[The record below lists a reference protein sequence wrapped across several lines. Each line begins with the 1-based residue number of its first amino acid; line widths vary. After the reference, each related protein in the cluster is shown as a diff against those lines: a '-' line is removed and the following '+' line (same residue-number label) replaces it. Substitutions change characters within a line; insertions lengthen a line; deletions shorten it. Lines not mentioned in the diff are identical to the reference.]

1 MENKNKEIKYF
12 DLKNHAAV
20 FIASDLDILNIT
32 FKYPFRQ
39 KSLCL
44 LHVEPYL
51 KLFFQKQDISFKST
65 SPKQL
70 KKGLVFTLR
79 LWDLQTFNIS

>member
-1 MENKNKEIKYF
+1 MENKNKEIKCF

-39 KSLCL
+39 K
-44 LHVEPYL
+44 
-51 KLFFQKQDISFKST
+51 KF
-65 SPKQL
+65 
-70 KKGLVFTLR
+70 VFAPCRAL
-79 LWDLQTFNIS
+79 S